1 MRVLESDG
9 SGHKRLH
16 MKVNRGL
23 LFWGLALITG
33 GAVALAAQQGYLDR
47 DLFAGAWRLWPL
59 ILIAIGIS
67 VLVSRTPF
75 AIVGTVI
82 AALVAGVAGGA
93 LIAVGPGVA
102 TCGGSAPGD
111 LTTERGSFGNEAQ
124 VSLNFSCGTLLVRTA
139 EADQWSV
146 ASGPQ
151 GSDSPRIRADRG
163 SLEVESGQN
172 DEWWFGGR
180 QHWIV
185 GLPAA
190 TIYRLDVTANA
201 ADTTID
207 LGGSQYTT
215 VTLQPNA
222 GSLTL
227 DLTEAQVELLEL
239 SLNAGS
245 AAVMIGP
252 GMSMDGVL
260 SVNAG
265 AIDLC
270 IAEGV
275 ALAVTTSSNI
285 TFSHNLDESDLQQVG
300 DTWSTAGY
308 ADATDRVEIQ
318 LDGNA
323 GSFTLNPEGGCS

>member
-1 MRVLESDG
+1 M
-9 SGHKRLH
+9 
-16 MKVNRGL
+16 
-23 LFWGLALITG
+23 
-33 GAVALAAQQGYLDR
+33 
-47 DLFAGAWRLWPL
+47 
-59 ILIAIGIS
+59 
-67 VLVSRTPF
+67 
-75 AIVGTVI
+75 GTVI

-102 TCGGSAPGD
+102 SCGGAAPGD
-111 LTTERGSFGNEAQ
+111 LTTERGRSATSTGLTQLQLRHPA
-124 VSLNFSCGTLLVRTA
+124 CGHHRG
-139 EADQWSV
+139 DRWSV
-146 ASGPQ
+146 ASGRQ
-151 GSDSPRIRADRG
+151 GSDAARIRADSG
-163 SLEVESGQN
+163 SLEVESSQN

-190 TIYRLDVTANA
+190 TTYRLDVTANA

-227 DLTEAQVELLEL
+227 DLTEAQVELLQL

-252 GMSMDGVL
+252 GMAMDGVL

-270 IAEGV
+270 IADGV
-275 ALAVTTSSNI
+275 ALSVTTSSNI
-285 TFSHNLDESDLQQVG
+285 TFSHNLDESDLRQVG

-308 ADATDRVEIQ
+308 AEATDRVEIQ